1 MARPNTIHLRRRDA
15 DTLERLIESTGIV
28 RDASSIA
35 LLDEEL
41 ARATIVADDALPANS
56 VALDS
61 HVLFCDLESGEKRE
75 VTLVVP
81 SKAASAEGRI
91 SVLSPVGSAL
101 IGLHVGD
108 SIDWPMP
115 GGRVRKLRVLAVS
128 DRQTE
133 AT

>member
-1 MARPNTIHLRRRDA
+1 MVRPNVLHLRRRDA
-15 DTLERLIESTGIV
+15 DTLERLIESTGLG

-41 ARATIVADDALPANS
+41 ALATIVADDALPANA

-91 SVLSPVGSAL
+91 SVLSPIGSAL
-101 IGLHVGD
+101 IGMHVGD
-108 SIDWPMP
+108 TIDWPMP
-115 GGRVRKLRVLAVS
+115 GGRVRRISVLAVS
-128 DRQTE
+128 AIPE
-133 AT
+133 HV

>member
-1 MARPNTIHLRRRDA
+1 MRPDTIHLRRSDA
-15 DTLERLIESTGIV
+15 DTLGRLIESTGLG

-41 ARATIVADDALPANS
+41 ARATIVPDDALPQGA

-61 HVLFCDLESGEKRE
+61 KVVFCDLQSGEQRE

-81 SKAASAEGRI
+81 SKADSEQGFI

-101 IGLHVGD
+101 IGLRIGD
-108 SIDWPMP
+108 VIDWPVP
-115 GGRVRKLRVLAVS
+115 GGRVKRLRVLAVAALK
-128 DRQTE
+128 E
-133 AT
+133 VA